1 MNAEHMSHEYAR
13 KLARLGTCVVPGVEM
28 SLFRSLSAS
37 LLSAAASFSI
47 VTASGCGTNAIG
59 VDDCRDI
66 EQARCEASVPCGF
79 VDDVKACRRYYRD
92 HCLHGLLTKPS
103 AGAVAECVRVIDA
116 AGQCASADAEA
127 GLSDCDPAVTEANGK
142 LRSACDVVAH
152 PEFASECAFLLDEP
166 PDTGTGGQPAT
177 GGSPGAEEPA
187 GGKGGSEP
195 EATSGSG
202 GQDG

>member
-1 MNAEHMSHEYAR
+1 MNADDMSREYAR
-13 KLARLGTCVVPGVEM
+13 KLARFAGCVVPGVEM
-28 SLFRSLSAS
+28 SLFRSLSAT

-79 VDDVKACRRYYRD
+79 VDDVNACRRYYRD

-103 AGAVAECVRVIDA
+103 AGAVADCVRVIDA
-116 AGQCASADAEA
+116 AGQCASADIESA
-127 GLSDCDPAVTEANGK
+127 LSDCDPEVTESNRK

-152 PEFASECAFLLDEP
+152 PEYASECAFLLDEP
-166 PDTGTGGQPAT
+166 PDTGSGGQPGT
-177 GGSPGAEEPA
+177 GGSGTGDEPA
-187 GGKGGSEP
+187 GGTGATEP
-195 EATSGSG
+195 EPTSGAG
-202 GQDG
+202 GQGS

>member
-1 MNAEHMSHEYAR
+1 MNADGISREYAR
-13 KLARLGTCVVPGVEM
+13 KLARLAACVVPGVGM
-28 SLFRSLSAS
+28 SLFRSLSAT

-116 AGQCASADAEA
+116 AGECASADPEA
-127 GLSDCDPAVTEANGK
+127 ALGACDPEVTDGNAR
-142 LRSACDVVAH
+142 LSSACDVVAH
-152 PEFASECAFLLDEP
+152 PEYARECAFLLDEP
-166 PDTGTGGQPAT
+166 PDTSSGGQPAT
-177 GGSPGAEEPA
+177 GGRPSTDEPA
-187 GGKGGSEP
+187 GGTGASEP
-195 EATSGSG
+195 EPTSGAG
-202 GQDG
+202 GGGG